1 MEILR
6 NCLSCTPAAQPVAI
20 PHPVEFADATMAWY
34 FYLATH
40 FIDEIRAGNT
50 GHPSPV
56 RVADPMSMVSG
67 ALIRALH
74 SVGACWNFTSTSE
87 KNK

>member
-40 FIDEIRAGNT
+40 FIDEIQDDGVQGTPGTHR
-50 GHPSPV
+50 
-56 RVADPMSMVSG
+56 R
-67 ALIRALH
+67 
-74 SVGACWNFTSTSE
+74 SE
-87 KNK
+87 